1 MAFVEVKL
9 ASEGS
14 ATMAWEK
21 IALSKQRR
29 IAATAAA
36 YLAARQFPGFCRFDV
51 AVVRGSSGSFEVEY
65 LENAFRSDGGFT
77 V

>member
-1 MAFVEVKL
+1 MKL

-21 IALSKQRR
+21 IGRTKQRR

-36 YLAARQFPGFCRFDV
+36 YLSARPFPGFCRFDV
-51 AVVRGSSGSFEVEY
+51 AVVRGCPGAFTVEY
-65 LENAFRSDGGFT
+65 LEDAFRCGGGFT

>member
-1 MAFVEVKL
+1 MEVKL
-9 ASEGS
+9 AAEGS

-21 IALSKQRR
+21 IDRTKKRR

-36 YLAARQFPGFCRFDV
+36 YLAARPFSGFCRFDV
-51 AVVRGSSGSFEVEY
+51 AVVRGSPGAFQVEY
-65 LENAFRSDGGFT
+65 LEDAFRCDGGFT